1 MSSIRVTFMTRVVI
15 LFRLESDTI
24 SPFRDCSHIA
34 KATAIVILRY
44 KSSAM
49 NIKILGTGCPK
60 CKQTESVVRQAI
72 AETAVDSTVEKVED
86 IEKIIEYNVLTTP
99 AVVIDGRVV
108 IKGRVPTLAELK
120 TLLTTN

>member
-1 MSSIRVTFMTRVVI
+1 
-15 LFRLESDTI
+15 
-24 SPFRDCSHIA
+24 
-34 KATAIVILRY
+34 
-44 KSSAM
+44 M